1 MRAHK
6 KQLIEWILLVV
17 FWLSV
22 IPGWSQEKTPFA
34 EENTYIT
41 VSGVVKDKQ
50 NRKTLEYVN
59 VSVPGRSVGTVTNAD
74 GEFSLKIEDA
84 EMVFALEIS
93 HIGYHNNRVRLD
105 KEHLSDL
112 KIYLT
117 PHANMLNEIVVYAH
131 NPRLIVEEAIRKI
144 PVNYSNKNNMLT
156 GFYRETVQKGRR
168 YINISEAIIDV
179 YKTSYED
186 MTTTRDRVQVL
197 KGRRLLSQKVSD
209 TLGVKLA
216 GGPTLSIY
224 VDIVKNQ
231 DALLDMETLN
241 YYDFFMEEPVQID
254 NRQQYVI
261 SFRLRVV
268 LPYALYYGK
277 LYIDRDKLSF
287 TRAEFSLSM
296 DNKVKAV
303 QAILA
308 KKPYGLR
315 FKPQELSFLVT
326 YKDMDGKTYLNYIR
340 NRIRFKCDWKR
351 KLFSTGYTVLSE
363 MVATDRKENNVAIIP
378 GKMAFHQK
386 DAFYDKVDEY
396 WSEDFWDSYNIIEP
410 TESLENAVHKLKKQS
425 R

>member
-231 DALLDMETLN
+231 DALLDME
-241 YYDFFMEEPVQID
+241 PVQID

-261 SFRLRVV
+261 SFRPRVV

-363 MVATDRKENNVAIIP
+363 
-378 GKMAFHQK
+378 
-386 DAFYDKVDEY
+386 
-396 WSEDFWDSYNIIEP
+396 IIEP

>member
-6 KQLIEWILLVV
+6 KQFIEWTLLIVL
-17 FWLSV
+17 WLSA
-22 IPGWSQEKTPFA
+22 IPGWSQEEVPFA

-50 NRKTLEYVN
+50 NRRTLEYVN
-59 VSVPGRSVGTVTNAD
+59 VSVSGSSVGTVTNAD

-131 NPRLIVEEAIRKI
+131 NPRFIVEEAIRKI

-156 GFYRETVQKGRR
+156 GFYRETV
-168 YINISEAIIDV
+168 
-179 YKTSYED
+179 
-186 MTTTRDRVQVL
+186 
-197 KGRRLLSQKVSD
+197 
-209 TLGVKLA
+209 
-216 GGPTLSIY
+216 
-224 VDIVKNQ
+224 DIVKNQ
-231 DALLDMETLN
+231 DALLDVETLN

-261 SFRLRVV
+261 SFRPRVV

-326 YKDMDGKTYLNYIR
+326 YKDVDGKTFLNYIR

-363 MVATDRKENNVAIIP
+363 MVATDREENNVAIIP

-396 WSEDFWDSYNIIEP
+396 WSEDFWGSYNIIEP

>member
-1 MRAHK
+1 MNMRAHK

-179 YKTSYED
+179 TTPFLNSFPVKAGKHIVFIAVIDRNLANGLFHYKTRIVGINHNLIQHIG
-186 MTTTRDRVQVL
+186 MR
-197 KGRRLLSQKVSD
+197 GKVN
-209 TLGVKLA
+209 L
-216 GGPTLSIY
+216 
-224 VDIVKNQ
+224 
-231 DALLDMETLN
+231 
-241 YYDFFMEEPVQID
+241 
-254 NRQQYVI
+254 
-261 SFRLRVV
+261 
-268 LPYALYYGK
+268 
-277 LYIDRDKLSF
+277 
-287 TRAEFSLSM
+287 
-296 DNKVKAV
+296 
-303 QAILA
+303 
-308 KKPYGLR
+308 
-315 FKPQELSFLVT
+315 
-326 YKDMDGKTYLNYIR
+326 
-340 NRIRFKCDWKR
+340 
-351 KLFSTGYTVLSE
+351 
-363 MVATDRKENNVAIIP
+363 
-378 GKMAFHQK
+378 
-386 DAFYDKVDEY
+386 
-396 WSEDFWDSYNIIEP
+396 
-410 TESLENAVHKLKKQS
+410 
-425 R
+425 

>member
-144 PVNYSNKNNMLT
+144 PVNYSNKNNIIQYRIFRYQPCLT
-156 GFYRETVQKGRR
+156 RFKKEIEIFKSVPCTSPDTAG
-168 YINISEAIIDV
+168 ISVLLKCQNNTRHWII
-179 YKTSYED
+179 
-186 MTTTRDRVQVL
+186 R
-197 KGRRLLSQKVSD
+197 
-209 TLGVKLA
+209 
-216 GGPTLSIY
+216 
-224 VDIVKNQ
+224 KNQ
-231 DALLDMETLN
+231 C
-241 YYDFFMEEPVQID
+241 ID
-254 NRQQYVI
+254 YCR
-261 SFRLRVV
+261 
-268 LPYALYYGK
+268 
-277 LYIDRDKLSF
+277 
-287 TRAEFSLSM
+287 
-296 DNKVKAV
+296 
-303 QAILA
+303 
-308 KKPYGLR
+308 
-315 FKPQELSFLVT
+315 
-326 YKDMDGKTYLNYIR
+326 
-340 NRIRFKCDWKR
+340 C
-351 KLFSTGYTVLSE
+351 
-363 MVATDRKENNVAIIP
+363 
-378 GKMAFHQK
+378 
-386 DAFYDKVDEY
+386 
-396 WSEDFWDSYNIIEP
+396 
-410 TESLENAVHKLKKQS
+410 
-425 R
+425 